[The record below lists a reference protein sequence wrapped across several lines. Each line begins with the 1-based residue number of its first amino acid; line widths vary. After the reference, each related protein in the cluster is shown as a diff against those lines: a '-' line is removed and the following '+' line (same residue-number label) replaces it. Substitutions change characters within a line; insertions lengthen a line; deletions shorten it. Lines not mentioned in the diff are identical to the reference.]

1 MPYILYSLKT
11 DRAKYLSAS
20 TVSAEGARTRMAAAH
35 YARIPAVNEL
45 ALSQVRQRFL
55 ALGSAHPR
63 KRKNI
68 HLAINKRFTKRTYT
82 NLYELII
89 KYRCQFSIS

>member
-63 KRKNI
+63 KR
-68 HLAINKRFTKRTYT
+68 
-82 NLYELII
+82 E
-89 KYRCQFSIS
+89 KYLSRYQ